1 MSGGILLKDST
12 DRMTA
17 GERRAAL
24 SLSAVFS
31 VRMLGLFMIMPT
43 FALYA
48 EELEGYTA
56 LLAGLAIGIYGLSQ
70 ALLQIPMGM
79 LSDRIGRKP
88 VIIGGLVIFA
98 IGSVV
103 AAMADSMYG
112 VIAGRA
118 LQGTGAIASAIM
130 ALAAD
135 LTREDQRM
143 KVMATIGMSI
153 GVSFALALIVG
164 PIMHGWFGVS
174 GIFWVTAVLA
184 LLAIVLVIFRVPN
197 PVVSRFHRDTN
208 VDPGLFMKALT
219 DRQLLRLDLGVL
231 VLHMIMTA
239 TFMAVPV
246 ILQRQMGMV
255 PEEHWHVYLPVL
267 ILSVVLIL
275 PLVIQAEKRRIMKQI
290 FVAAVL
296 GLGLACVG
304 MYSEYQSLAGLVL
317 MLVLFFT
324 AFNLLEA
331 SLPSLVSKIAPAS
344 HKGTAMGAFST
355 AQFLGAFLGGLMGG
369 WLSQEYGLASVF
381 LGNAALAG
389 VWLVLAVTMQQ
400 PSYLSSYLLR
410 VGEVDFKRAEE
421 LVNQLS
427 EIPGV
432 EEAVVIPEDG
442 MAYLKVDK
450 KLLNREE
457 LMAFSC
463 P

>member
-1 MSGGILLKDST
+1 MKDSM
-12 DRMTA
+12 DRMTV
-17 GERRAAL
+17 GERRAAF

-48 EELEGYTA
+48 EELKGYTA
-56 LLAGLAIGIYGLSQ
+56 LLAGLAIGIYGLTQ

-88 VIIGGLVIFA
+88 VIIGGLLIFA

-112 VIAGRA
+112 VIIGRA

-164 PIMHGWFGVS
+164 PILHGWFGVS
-174 GIFWVTAVLA
+174 GIFWVTAGLA
-184 LLAIVLVIFRVPN
+184 LLAILLVIFRVPK
-197 PVVSRFHRDTN
+197 PVLSRFHRDTN
-208 VDPGLFMKALT
+208 VDPGLFKKALSNGE
-219 DRQLLRLDLGVL
+219 LLRLDFGVL
-231 VLHMIMTA
+231 ILHMIMTA
-239 TFMAVPV
+239 TFMV
-246 ILQRQMGMV
+246 IPLILKKQMGLAA
-255 PEEHWHVYLPVL
+255 EDHWHVYLPVL

-275 PLVIQAEKRRIMKQI
+275 PLVIQAEKKRIMKPI
-290 FVAAVL
+290 LVGAVF
-296 GLGLACVG
+296 GLGLACAG
-304 MYSEYQSLAGLVL
+304 MYSWHQSLPALVL

-331 SLPSLVSKIAPAS
+331 SLPSLVSKIAPAT
-344 HKGTAMGAFST
+344 HKGTAMGAFSSS
-355 AQFLGAFLGGLMGG
+355 QFFGAFLGGLMGG

-381 LGNAALAG
+381 IGNAILAG
-389 VWLVLAVTMQQ
+389 VWLVLAYTMKE

-410 VGEVDFKRAEE
+410 VGEVDTKRAED

-427 EIPGV
+427 EVTGV

-442 MAYLKVDK
+442 VAYLKVDK
-450 KLLNREE
+450 KALDRDA
-457 LMAFSC
+457 LMAFSS

>member
-1 MSGGILLKDST
+1 
-12 DRMTA
+12 MTA

-31 VRMLGLFMIMPT
+31 VRMLGLFMVMPT

-48 EELEGYTA
+48 KELEGYTA

-70 ALLQIPMGM
+70 GLLQIPMGM

-88 VIIGGLVIFA
+88 VIIGGLLIFA
-98 IGSVV
+98 MGSVI

-143 KVMATIGMSI
+143 KVMAIIGMSI
-153 GVSFALALIVG
+153 GMSFALALIAG
-164 PIMHGWFGVS
+164 PILHGFFGVS
-174 GIFWVTAVLA
+174 GIFWVTAALA

-197 PVVSRFHRDTN
+197 PVLSRFHRDTN
-208 VDPGLFMKALT
+208 VDPGLLKKALA
-219 DRQLLRLDLGVL
+219 DGELLRLDIGVMI
-231 VLHMIMTA
+231 LHMIMTA
-239 TFMAVPV
+239 TFMAIPL
-246 ILQRQMGMV
+246 ILQQQMGL
-255 PEEHWHVYLPVL
+255 EAESHWQVYLPVL
-267 ILSVVLIL
+267 ILSVILIL
-275 PLVIQAEKRRIMKQI
+275 PVVIKAEQKQIMKQ
-290 FVAAVL
+290 VLVTAVL
-296 GLGLACVG
+296 GLGLACAG
-304 MYSEYQSLAGLVL
+304 MYSWYQSLPGLVM

-331 SLPSLVSKIAPAS
+331 SLPSLVSKIAPAT
-344 HKGTAMGAFST
+344 HKGTAMGAFSS

-369 WLSQEYGLASVF
+369 WMSQEYGLGGVF

-389 VWLVLAVTMQQ
+389 IWLIFALSMRQ
-400 PSYLSSYLLR
+400 PGYLTSYLLH
-410 VGEVDFKRAEE
+410 VGDVDAKQAED
-421 LVNQLS
+421 LVHQLS
-427 EIPGV
+427 EVTGV
-432 EEAVVIPEDG
+432 AEAVVIPEDG
-442 MAYLKVDK
+442 VAYLKVDK
-450 KLLNREE
+450 KVLDRAALL
-457 LMAFSC
+457 AFSS